1 MHNIASDH
9 VHSDILD
16 SPLLGLVLCT
26 IKGGCHQ
33 LGLLNT
39 EIIKY
44 NPVLDYQLQVK
55 ASSSQGQVRERSGQ
69 GQDMVMVM
77 SRVGKTKEKV
87 RSKQGQGEV
96 KATQAQS
103 RPQLQFDVF

>member
-55 ASSSQGQVRERSGQ
+55 ARSRQGQAKAKARSG
-69 GQDMVMVM
+69 
-77 SRVGKTKEKV
+77 K
-87 RSKQGQGEV
+87 GQGKV
-96 KATQAQS
+96 KTWS
-103 RPQLQFDVF
+103 W

>member
-55 ASSSQGQVRERSGQ
+55 ARSSQGQGQVRARSRHGH
-69 GQDMVMVM
+69 GNV
-77 SRVGKTKEKV
+77 KT
-87 RSKQGQGEV
+87 R
-96 KATQAQS
+96 
-103 RPQLQFDVF
+103 

>member
-55 ASSSQGQVRERSGQ
+55 ARSSQGQVRERSGQ

-77 SRVGKTKEKV
+77 SRLGKTKEKV